1 MFFTDSGRKFP
12 WFLALF
18 FHHTPYLCQLI
29 NETKTESPA
38 ESESYLMFSGNYP
51 SPVELPFKKYNYFC
65 WCKEFSDPLYIYNH
79 ETCLLSEF
87 FNRNSMYLFPSKA
100 YIKVCNQL
108 TMPICRSTTFCSIH
122 SIQQK
127 DLMLWSSTLG
137 NNYYLKCPDT
147 YQYFYVIFLGSRYLD
162 YSMSNFSRSLIAS
175 WSSPG
180 YLWSG
185 VQLAWR
191 FPTRGRW
198 TNGQVLNSAVVLQ
211 PHFR

>member
-87 FNRNSMYLFPSKA
+87 LNRNSMYLFPSKA

-162 YSMSNFSRSLIAS
+162 YSMSNFSR
-175 WSSPG
+175 
-180 YLWSG
+180 
-185 VQLAWR
+185 
-191 FPTRGRW
+191 
-198 TNGQVLNSAVVLQ
+198 
-211 PHFR
+211 